1 VVNHQQEEPDAD
13 RGFQTDTVEVEEPI
27 IDLDAISAQSLRLVR
42 SILTLIA
49 LVCISA
55 RRWRARS
62 KAMRR
67 R

>member
-1 VVNHQQEEPDAD
+1 
-13 RGFQTDTVEVEEPI
+13 VEVEEPI

-49 LVCISA
+49 LVSVMA